1 MPPGSTKPDNNND
14 NNMQNLNNILTQDE
28 IEYLLSHF
36 ETHRKSLR
44 CPNCEKKG
52 IFRRNG
58 SNKSEPPQ
66 PIFRCNGC
74 GSSFRAK
81 TMLNI
86 VNSIQPTPANTQTS
100 MNPEFSGS
108 FQGATSSQVTQIDN
122 SQADPQSLLNMI
134 QLLTKELASART
146 EIERLR
152 QRLESHK
159 PLNPSEFP
167 PLQNAA
173 TALLQSTPWHQPEKL
188 QQIKDQLTAQRQ
200 QRRLQRQEAAARLL
214 QPPSTNQGFKYI
226 HLPTKARVPIGQIR
240 SRLRKLDINN
250 NRIID
255 IHYPDRN
262 IVALLIHNDYEDE
275 LRQQLQRFKVTIKED
290 FNPCDPQVLRDPKYA
305 DRTPAEREDLAFMH
319 HCNRIERALQYIRTP
334 VKFAVARYFYSK
346 GWISKQLLQ
355 ETLLTRTINRQQD
368 IDIFFSDDDHMSTFE
383 ETKDINQA
391 TAPMDD
397 TTSI

>member
-1 MPPGSTKPDNNND
+1 MPSDSAISDNNS
-14 NNMQNLNNILTQDE
+14 NNNLSNISNILSQDE
-28 IEYLLSHF
+28 IDYLISHF

-58 SNKSEPPQ
+58 STKSEPPQ

-74 GSSFRAK
+74 GSSFRVK

-86 VNSIQPTPANTQTS
+86 VNSTQSTPANTQTS

-108 FQGATSSQVTQIDN
+108 FQDATLSQVTQTN
-122 SQADPQSLLNMI
+122 SNQNDSQYLLNMI

-152 QRLESHK
+152 VQTAHLQEQLNQQNNTSK
-159 PLNPSEFP
+159 PTNPLNPSDFP
-167 PLQNAA
+167 PLQN
-173 TALLQSTPWHQPEKL
+173 TTTTLLHSTPWHQPEKL
-188 QQIKDQLTAQRQ
+188 QQIKDQLTAQQQ

-226 HLPTKARVPIGQIR
+226 YLPTKARVPIGQIR
-240 SRLRKLDINN
+240 SRLRKLDIDN

-290 FNPCDPQVLRDPKYA
+290 FNPCDPQVLRDH
-305 DRTPAEREDLAFMH
+305 TPEERENLAFI
-319 HCNRIERALQYIRTP
+319 IE
-334 VKFAVARYFYSK
+334 
-346 GWISKQLLQ
+346 
-355 ETLLTRTINRQQD
+355 
-368 IDIFFSDDDHMSTFE
+368 FFKSSR
-383 ETKDINQA
+383 N
-391 TAPMDD
+391 
-397 TTSI
+397 SW